1 MYWKNR
7 CRQKAN
13 KKYKGY
19 IILKWNE
26 DKKRIMVSSC
36 REGKFNKFIL
46 QILNK
51 LDHIENKKIF
61 KNFYIDFNKNFIYNL
76 NIENYMIL
84 KWWKIHE
91 NFPKIYKN
99 YEFFI

>member
-1 MYWKNR
+1 MNGKNR

-46 QILNK
+46 QN
-51 LDHIENKKIF
+51 
-61 KNFYIDFNKNFIYNL
+61 
-76 NIENYMIL
+76 
-84 KWWKIHE
+84 
-91 NFPKIYKN
+91 
-99 YEFFI
+99 